1 MEVKVK
7 IIGVSK
13 DLPGFE
19 RQKEAPV
26 GFSGNSVKDLI
37 QQILSTMDPE
47 NRKIFLSGRDEIPLD
62 LAIIVN
68 GLIISDSSRFN
79 LRLKDGDLVEFV
91 SSPG

>member
-1 MEVKVK
+1 MKVKVK
-7 IIGVSK
+7 VISPPAFKGQEEV
-13 DLPGFE
+13 
-19 RQKEAPV
+19 PV
-26 GFSGNSVKDLI
+26 DFSGNSVKDLI

-68 GLIISDSSRFN
+68 GFIISESSRFN
-79 LRLKDGDLVEFV
+79 FRLKEGDLVELV